1 MKQIHFQSRLHIVS
15 WLEKT
20 CPRKAIVRAL
30 SEGQV
35 EFFGGFNPVPP
46 TEYPGWII
54 RVTSVYDK
62 TWYVAV
68 IAYQNKYGIRILRDV
83 SWGNWVGTVFWN
95 NSEFRTQMFSGDHP
109 EEYLRLRGI
118 WNEYKQTLCNK

>member
-35 EFFGGFNPVPP
+35 EFFGGFDLIPP
-46 TEYPGWII
+46 TTQPGWVI
-54 RVTSVYDK
+54 RVTSIYGK
-62 TWYVAV
+62 IWYIAV
-68 IAYQNKYGIRILRDV
+68 IAYRNHYGIRILKDIP
-83 SWGNWVGTVFWN
+83 WGNWVGTVFWDS
-95 NSEFRTQMFSGDHP
+95 NSFRTQMFSGDSP
-109 EEYLRLRGI
+109 EEYLELRKI
-118 WNEYKQTLCNK
+118 WNESKTILFST

>member
-30 SEGQV
+30 NEGQV
-35 EFFGGFNPVPP
+35 EFFGGFDPVPP
-46 TEYPGWII
+46 TTHPGWIV
-54 RVTSVYDK
+54 RVTSVYGK

-68 IAYQNKYGIRILRDV
+68 ISYRDHYGIRILRDV
-83 SWGNWVGTVFWN
+83 PWENWIGSTAKN
-95 NSEFRTQMFSGDHP
+95 RTALMNGDHP
-109 EEYLRLRGI
+109 TEYWKLREV
-118 WNEYKQTLCNK
+118 WK